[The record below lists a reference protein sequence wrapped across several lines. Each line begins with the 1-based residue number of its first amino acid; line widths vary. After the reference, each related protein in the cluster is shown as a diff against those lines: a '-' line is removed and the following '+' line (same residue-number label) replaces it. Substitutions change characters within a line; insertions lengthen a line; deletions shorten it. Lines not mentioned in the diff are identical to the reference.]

1 MIRHLAV
8 FRFRPGATA
17 AQVDEL
23 ARRLRELP
31 ALVPTIRRYDV
42 GADLG
47 LRDGNADFAVV
58 AEFDDADGFLA
69 YVAHPAHQ
77 AVIADCIEPIVASR
91 TSVQLAV

>member
-1 MIRHLAV
+1 MIRHVAV
-8 FRFRPGATA
+8 FTFRPGTTPE
-17 AQVDEL
+17 QVDEL

-31 ALVPTIRRYDV
+31 SIVPTIRSYAV

-58 AEFDDADGFLA
+58 ADFDDTDGFAA
-69 YVAHPAHQ
+69 YAAHPAHQ
-77 AVIADCIEPIVASR
+77 VVVAECIQPIVASR